1 MASFFAFIDGI
12 GGPEL
17 LLIFFLSLM
26 LFGGKKLPELARGL
40 GKSMR
45 EFKRAAAGVEQEIK
59 RAIEEPPPVRRPPP
73 APAATV
79 PVGTVSP
86 SAMGG
91 PLANEPAPSISPPAP
106 AAPPVS
112 ELPPVTES
120 PPVTEAPPGPEAP
133 PDEPAKPT
141 I

>member
-1 MASFFAFIDGI
+1 MSSFFAFIDGI

-86 SAMGG
+86 TPMAG
-91 PLANEPAPSISPPAP
+91 PLANEPAPPVSPPAP
-106 AAPPVS
+106 ASPPAS
-112 ELPPVTES
+112 DLPPVTES
-120 PPVTEAPPGPEAP
+120 PPGPDATPE
-133 PDEPAKPT
+133 DPAKPS
-141 I
+141 

>member
-1 MASFFAFIDGI
+1 MSPFVAFIDGI

-17 LLIFFLSLM
+17 ILIFFLSLM

-40 GKSMR
+40 GRSVR

-79 PVGTVSP
+79 PVGTASLPPPSTNPSP
-86 SAMGG
+86 ATE
-91 PLANEPAPSISPPAP
+91 AAPPAP
-106 AAPPVS
+106 KDEQPPLNPS
-112 ELPPVTES
+112 
-120 PPVTEAPPGPEAP
+120 
-133 PDEPAKPT
+133 
-141 I
+141 

>member
-1 MASFFAFIDGI
+1 MSVMLAFIDGI

-79 PVGTVSP
+79 PVG
-86 SAMGG
+86 
-91 PLANEPAPSISPPAP
+91 SIPPPAP
-106 AAPPVS
+106 APAPTAEPTAPAAP
-112 ELPPVTES
+112 EPPS
-120 PPVTEAPPGPEAP
+120 A
-133 PDEPAKPT
+133 EPSNPS
-141 I
+141 